1 MSKLL
6 TITAAL
12 ALLASLGACTV
23 VPAQVGY
30 SGPSVGIVTTVGPA
44 PYYRP
49 APYYYGPAPYYG
61 PPGHRHWRGNGHR
74 HGHGQW

>member
-1 MSKLL
+1 MTKILKL
-6 TITAAL
+6 TATL
-12 ALLASLGACTV
+12 ALLAGLGACTV

-49 APYYYGPAPYYG
+49 APYYYAPPPYYG
-61 PPGHRHWRGNGHR
+61 PPGHRYG
-74 HGHGQW
+74 HGHGYRHGYGRW

>member
-12 ALLASLGACTV
+12 ALLASLGGCTV